1 MRVRTRHECSWR
13 LRCGAHF
20 QTKRTNMPKSATSL
34 LGSTE
39 VTQATI
45 RRAVE
50 AALTAVLQERKRRPV
65 RPPPPLSEVERQVAK
80 AAAGPTKPSRKRG
93 FRGTPPPATFDLYA
107 LPDTAL
113 LTEYETAA
121 AARLS
126 TNTLATWRKR
136 DDHPLKWL
144 TIGGGRIRYCVAA
157 VKEYLATGH
166 RPRPGRPRAQ
176 DAAPPR
182 RRAARPRAK
191 ADDLGAPQEPSS

>member
-1 MRVRTRHECSWR
+1 
-13 LRCGAHF
+13 
-20 QTKRTNMPKSATSL
+20 MPKSATSL

-39 VTQATI
+39 VTHATI

-113 LTEYETAA
+113 LTEFEAA
-121 AARLS
+121 SAARLS
-126 TNTLATWRKR
+126 TNTLSTWRKR
-136 DDHPLKWL
+136 PDHPLKW
-144 TIGGGRIRYCVAA
+144 TVIGGGRVRYRAGD
-157 VKEYLATGH
+157 VKHFIASGQ
-166 RPRPGRPRAQ
+166 RPQPGRPKK
-176 DAAPPR
+176 AAPNVSQSAAPGADDDLSIPPFL
-182 RRAARPRAK
+182 RRASP
-191 ADDLGAPQEPSS
+191 

>member
-1 MRVRTRHECSWR
+1 MRKMTRRKEEIVRAYIIALDGRWPE
-13 LRCGAHF
+13 
-20 QTKRTNMPKSATSL
+20 QVN
-34 LGSTE
+34 LGD
-39 VTQATI
+39 V
-45 RRAVE
+45 
-50 AALTAVLQERKRRPV
+50 
-65 RPPPPLSEVERQVAK
+65 
-80 AAAGPTKPSRKRG
+80 
-93 FRGTPPPATFDLYA
+93 
-107 LPDTAL
+107 
-113 LTEYETAA
+113 

-144 TIGGGRIRYCVAA
+144 TIGGGRIRYRVAA

-191 ADDLGAPQEPSS
+191 ADDLAAPQEPA